1 MSAYPRRANEKE
13 VARRAAEEMKRREDI
28 LCSDKPLRVFTD
40 LVSRQNPA
48 INRCAQ
54 RKVVNPGLQCT
65 MSQKFNA
72 VSGNRPPEVLP

>member
-13 VARRAAEEMKRREDI
+13 VARRAVEEMKRKEDI

-48 INRCAQ
+48 ISLC
-54 RKVVNPGLQCT
+54 
-65 MSQKFNA
+65 
-72 VSGNRPPEVLP
+72 PEEKL

>member
-13 VARRAAEEMKRREDI
+13 VARRAVEEMKRKEDI

-54 RKVVNPGLQCT
+54 RKSCKSWPSMYHVP
-65 MSQKFNA
+65 KI
-72 VSGNRPPEVLP
+72 